1 MYNET
6 LNQQCL
12 TYDFNNCNYFFEW
25 QCNSGPPLAK
35 HLGRHL
41 TLNMQTV
48 LLKSKFSLCKVLLYC
63 IHSSAILICHCHEQ
77 MLVEQLFCVVTKHR
91 A

>member
-12 TYDFNNCNYFFEW
+12 TYDFNNGNYIFEW

-48 LLKSKFSLCKVLLYC
+48 LLKSKFQSLKRCSCV
-63 IHSSAILICHCHEQ
+63 HSSAILICHCHEASKC
-77 MLVEQLFCVVTKHR
+77 L
-91 A
+91 